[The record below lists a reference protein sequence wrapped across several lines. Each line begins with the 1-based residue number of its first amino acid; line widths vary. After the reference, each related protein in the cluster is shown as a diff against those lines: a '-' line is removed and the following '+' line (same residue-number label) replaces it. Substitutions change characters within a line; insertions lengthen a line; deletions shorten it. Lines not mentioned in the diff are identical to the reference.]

1 MTEVDNNPCH
11 PYEPD
16 ELLAPGETLRE
27 ALDALG
33 LTQRQL
39 ADRTGLS
46 VKHTNQIIQGQAPIT
61 HETAIALERVTGV
74 PARFWNALEADYQDF
89 RARSAESLRVEDY
102 AKWLKGMPTKYLR
115 RVGFIK
121 SDSRDLPGILRE
133 LLQFFGVANVDA
145 WNRVWLKPEASFLQ
159 SPAFEARPGA
169 VAAWLRCGE
178 LSAQQIQC
186 GEFDRA
192 ALRSALPELREMT
205 LLPFESVRDRVVD
218 RCAEVGVAVTF
229 VAEVPG
235 ARASGASRWL
245 SPNKALVQLSDRGKR
260 NDKIWFALFH
270 ELGHVLLHGKRDVF
284 LDENLDAEGDVGEKE
299 QEANNFAQNTLIPPE
314 HFEDLARVQTVSEV
328 RSLARQ
334 IGVGPAIV
342 AGRVQRDRKDYR
354 FATAVFESFS
364 IDEP

>member
-1 MTEVDNNPCH
+1 MTEVDSNPWH

-16 ELLAPGETLRE
+16 ELLPPGETLRE
-27 ALDALG
+27 ALDTLG

-46 VKHTNQIIQGQAPIT
+46 VKHTNQIIQGEAPIT

-74 PARFWNALEADYQDF
+74 TARFWNTLEADFQDF
-89 RARSAESLRVEDY
+89 RARSAESLRADDY
-102 AKWLKGMPTKYLR
+102 AKWLTRMPTKELR
-115 RVGFIK
+115 RAGFIQ
-121 SDSRDLPGILRE
+121 SDARDMPGILRE

-159 SPAFEARPGA
+159 SPAFKAHPGA

-178 LSAQQIQC
+178 LAAQQIQC

-205 LLPFESVRDRVVD
+205 LLPFESVQTRVVD

-229 VAEVPG
+229 VAEISG
-235 ARASGASRWL
+235 TRASGATRWL

-270 ELGHVLLHGKRDVF
+270 ELGHVLLHGKRNMF
-284 LDENLDAEGDVGEKE
+284 LDENLDSDEDVGDKE
-299 QEANNFAQNTLIPPE
+299 RDANAFARNTLIPLE
-314 HFEDLARVQTVSEV
+314 HVEELASVKTVSDVRVLARK
-328 RSLARQ
+328 